1 MVWRIVNVGILVIRR
16 GNMKCQ
22 RCKEDLVALVGS
34 IELLECLNCGNE
46 YWIDT
51 GELHYDSFLDEVV
64 D

>member
-1 MVWRIVNVGILVIRR
+1 
-16 GNMKCQ
+16 MKCQ
-22 RCKEDLVALVGS
+22 RCEVDLVALVGS